1 MNMLIQLLDQYG
13 YIVLFFSLMLEL
25 IIIPI
30 PNEILMSYVG
40 FLVYQGKLNYYLT
53 ILFGGLGGIIGV
65 SISYWI
71 GYKLGAPFFEKYGSK
86 IHMGPE
92 KIAKISRWNERF
104 GKRLLVF
111 SYFIPGVRHI
121 TSLFSGIT
129 RIPFKSYALFA
140 YIGVFFWVGTF
151 ISLGRIFGPQWEKFH
166 QQANL
171 YIVIAI
177 LVLGGGYIVYFL
189 IKTNR
194 QKLSENA
201 VLLFENFFK
210 RFNSFLKIKLI
221 VFAMALVFI
230 ALFSLM
236 IGLIQDFIENEFGQF
251 NTIAKTVILYSF
263 NGTWKNSMLMFNQLT
278 SWVTFVVVGILAV
291 IWILFKGKNKWLEIQ
306 YFIIAMLGAVTFG
319 KGLNF
324 LFSFIPTAKPISKS
338 FPNDQALIAIV
349 LFIFFMYVIIRHSRS
364 TFMNSIM
371 ALVILFFLLF
381 LFISK
386 VYLNLQY
393 PSDLTAGYVF
403 GGVWVSLIILL
414 IEGSRLLN
422 LIKAEIKKEK
432 R

>member
-53 ILFGGLGGIIGV
+53 ILFGGVGGMVGV

-129 RIPFKSYALFA
+129 QIPFKSYAFFA
-140 YIGVFFWVGTF
+140 YMGVFLWVGTF
-151 ISLGRIFGPQWEKFH
+151 ITLGKIFGPQWEKFH

-177 LVLGGGYIVYFL
+177 LLLGGGYLLYFL
-189 IKTNR
+189 IKSNIKKIT
-194 QKLSENA
+194 ENM
-201 VLLFENFFK
+201 VLLFENIFQ
-210 RFNSFLKIKLI
+210 RFNSFLKIKI
-221 VFAMALVFI
+221 FIFAMALVFI

-251 NTIAKTVILYSF
+251 NTITKTIILYSF
-263 NGTWKNSMLMFNQLT
+263 DRTWKNSM
-278 SWVTFVVVGILAV
+278 VTFSQLASWITLSVIAFLTVV
-291 IWILFKGKNKWLEIQ
+291 WIMVKSKNKWLEVQ
-306 YFIIAMLGAVTFG
+306 YFLIALIGAVTFG
-319 KGLNF
+319 KGLDF
-324 LFSFIPTAKPISKS
+324 LFTFIPTTKPVSKS
-338 FPNDQALIAIV
+338 FPNEQALIAIV
-349 LFIFFMYVIIRHSRS
+349 IFTFFMYVVIRHSKS
-364 TFMNSIM
+364 TIVNSLM
-371 ALVILFFLLF
+371 VLAVLLS
-381 LFISK
+381 LTAIFISK
-386 VYLNLQY
+386 VYLNIQF
-393 PSDLTAGYVF
+393 PSDLAAGYVF
-403 GGVWVSLIILL
+403 GGVWVSLMILL

-422 LIKAEIKKEK
+422 LIKMTYKKNK
-432 R
+432 V